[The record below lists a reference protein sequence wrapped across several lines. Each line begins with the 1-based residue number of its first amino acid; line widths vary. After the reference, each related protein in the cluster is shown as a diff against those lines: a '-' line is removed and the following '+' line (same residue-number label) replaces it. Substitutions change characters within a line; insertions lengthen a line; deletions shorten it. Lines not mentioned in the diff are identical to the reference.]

1 MYNTQIKAIMK
12 ILQNYIFKKYVAVTL
27 LFLRG
32 VLVASNTAFPC
43 MKIQGVVYTTEHTS
57 EEKKILVYIEISD
70 PKDMP
75 LIIA

>member
-1 MYNTQIKAIMK
+1 MK

-57 EEKKILVYIEISD
+57 EEKKNTSIY
-70 PKDMP
+70 
-75 LIIA
+75 